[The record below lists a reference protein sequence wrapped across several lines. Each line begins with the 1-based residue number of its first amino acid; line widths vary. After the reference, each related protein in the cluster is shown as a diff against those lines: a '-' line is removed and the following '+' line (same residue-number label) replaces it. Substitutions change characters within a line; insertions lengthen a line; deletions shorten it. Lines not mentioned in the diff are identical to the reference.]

1 MRFEDW
7 EPIYLEIIR
16 DMGYDRAKDEYSAE
30 KLSDM
35 LSGMDSSQLVSLDS
49 LQALIKSKDVL
60 ICGNAPTLKAELN
73 DIDLI
78 DYCIIAADGATEV
91 LMNKGTVPD
100 IIVTDLDGAIETE
113 IEASRKGAIMVVH
126 AHGDNIH
133 VISQVL
139 TQIYNI
145 IGSTQAASLK
155 NVYNFGGFTDGD
167 RCVFLA
173 RGFGA
178 SSITMIGFDFDD
190 INVSDIKMKKLGWA
204 RKLIDIAIMEK
215 NLDD

>member
-145 IGSTQAASLK
+145 IGSTQAAPLK

-173 RGFGA
+173 RVFGA

-190 INVSDIKMKKLGWA
+190 INVSDIKTKKLGWA

-215 NLDD
+215 KP

>member
-16 DMGYDRAKDEYSAE
+16 DMGYERVKDEYSAS
-30 KLSDM
+30 KLSEM
-35 LSGMDSSQLVSLDS
+35 LSGMDPSRIGSIDS
-49 LQALIKSKDVL
+49 LQVLIKAKDVL
-60 ICGNAPTLKAELN
+60 VCGNAPTLKAEL
-73 DIDLI
+73 DYIDLI

-91 LMNKGTVPD
+91 LMNKGVVSD
-100 IIVTDLDGAIETE
+100 IIVTDLDGAVETE
-113 IEASRKGAIMVVH
+113 IEASQKGAIMVVH

-133 VISQVL
+133 VINHVL
-139 TQIYNI
+139 TRLYNI
-145 IGSTQAASLK
+145 IGSTQAAPLK

-173 RGFGA
+173 SGFGA
-178 SSITMIGFDFDD
+178 SSITLIGFDFDD
-190 INVSDIKMKKLGWA
+190 FNVSDIKKKKLDWA
-204 RKLIDIAIMEK
+204 RKLIEIPMEQ

>member
-1 MRFEDW
+1 MRFDDW

-16 DMGYDRAKDEYSAE
+16 DMGYDRVKDEFSAR
-30 KLSDM
+30 KLSEM
-35 LSGMDSSQLVSLDS
+35 LSSMLPSRIVSLDS

-73 DIDLI
+73 DVDLI

-91 LMNKGTVPD
+91 LMNKGVVPD
-100 IIVTDLDGAIETE
+100 IIVTDLDGAVESE
-113 IEASRKGAIMVVH
+113 IEASQKGAIMVVH

-133 VISQVL
+133 VINHVL
-139 TQIYNI
+139 TRLYNI
-145 IGSTQAASLK
+145 IGSTQVAPLK

-173 RGFGA
+173 RGFGV
-178 SSITMIGFDFDD
+178 SSITLIGFDFDD
-190 INVSDIKMKKLGWA
+190 INVSDIKKKKLDWA
-204 RKLIDIAIMEK
+204 RKLIEIAMEQK
-215 NLDD
+215 P

>member
-1 MRFEDW
+1 MRFDDW

-16 DMGYDRAKDEYSAE
+16 DMGYDRVKDEFSAR
-30 KLSDM
+30 KLSEM
-35 LSGMDSSQLVSLDS
+35 LSSMLPSRIVSLDS

-73 DIDLI
+73 DVDLI

-91 LMNKGTVPD
+91 LMNKGVVPD
-100 IIVTDLDGAIETE
+100 IIVTDLDGAVESE
-113 IEASRKGAIMVVH
+113 IEASQKGAIMVVH

-133 VISQVL
+133 VINHVL
-139 TQIYNI
+139 TRLYNI
-145 IGSTQAASLK
+145 IGSTQVAPLK

-173 RGFGA
+173 RGFGV
-178 SSITMIGFDFDD
+178 SSITLIGFDFDD
-190 INVSDIKMKKLGWA
+190 INVSDIKKKKLDWA
-204 RKLIDIAIMEK
+204 RKLIEIAMK
-215 NLDD
+215 QKP